1 MWVLPYV
8 SSSNAYHGSADA
20 LQKSRLLRVHNFKRL
35 QQINNSKLALLCFKR
50 TWLTTSPVAHFEH
63 VLVAQVQAC
72 PGSCESTT
80 SMVLLKLLLLCVY
93 FAFTL
98 RLPCV
103 YLAFVLCKRSFD
115 PPMTRFTAKI
125 YWSEVLNWPPDG
137 LAPAWPIWAT
147 CYTWSGCQQHQQGGL
162 LLLSSRQPIKDG
174 YAILGQLRAN
184 LSIGQNFKDE
194 GVVIMTRVLWSRQWL
209 A

>member
-1 MWVLPYV
+1 M
-8 SSSNAYHGSADA
+8 GSQRIMHQRSDA
-20 LQKSRLLRVHNFKRL
+20 RHHVELCSRLLRVHNFTRL
-35 QQINNSKLALLCFKR
+35 QQILQISASGEFRAYSAFANRSAVYATN
-50 TWLTTSPVAHFEH
+50 EH